1 MVHQKCIES
10 TRSKAN
16 SKIYCACFS
25 FLKLHIMIK
34 AYNITITLDYP
45 LYNFSELKELEAHTC
60 NLHADVSTRR

>member
-1 MVHQKCIES
+1 
-10 TRSKAN
+10 
-16 SKIYCACFS
+16 
-25 FLKLHIMIK
+25 MIK